1 MLAGAL
7 GLVLARTSYA
17 ADPTAFA
24 LVTKGN
30 EYVGVQSKDKI
41 LHIESDKSM
50 GTLVPTVWYVDYYDP
65 DAVMKRVEVKFGAG
79 QELEVSHPV
88 RPFEMPAKDEEVFD
102 RTRLKVDSDQALKLA
117 AAEPLLKPLTLRA
130 AKLTL
135 TGSDAGPVW
144 KVELWS
150 AKLSDPTE
158 EANVGTVTLSAVD
171 GNIVRADV
179 HPGKAN

>member
-7 GLVLARTSYA
+7 GLVLARTSF
-17 ADPTAFA
+17 ADPTALSLA
-24 LVTKGN
+24 DKGN
-30 EYVGVQSKDKI
+30 QYVGVQSKDRI
-41 LHIESDKSM
+41 IHIESEKSM
-50 GTLVPTVWYVDYYDP
+50 GTLVPTVWYVEYYDP
-65 DAVMKRVEVKFGAG
+65 DAMMKRVDVKFGAG

-88 RPFEMPAKDEEVFD
+88 RPFELPAKDEDVLD
-102 RTRLKVDSDQALKLA
+102 RTRLKVDSDRALSLA

-144 KVELWS
+144 KVELWA

-158 EANVGTVTLSAVD
+158 EANVGTVTLSAAD
-171 GNIVRADV
+171 GTIGRADL